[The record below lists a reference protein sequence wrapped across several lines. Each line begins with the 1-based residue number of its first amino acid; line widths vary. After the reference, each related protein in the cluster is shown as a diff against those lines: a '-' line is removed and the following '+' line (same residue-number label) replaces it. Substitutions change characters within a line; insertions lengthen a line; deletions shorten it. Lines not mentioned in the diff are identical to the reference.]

1 MEPKTMDPAARAE
14 ELRREI
20 ERHNYLYYVL
30 DAPEI
35 SDAEFDA
42 LVEALKAIEAEH
54 PELVTPDSPTQRVGG
69 VPAPGFE
76 RVTHSA
82 PMLSLDNAFGEDDVR
97 AWGERVRRR
106 LAGMDLERD
115 LEVVVEPKIDGL
127 AVSLTYRDGYFVQG
141 ATRGDGLVG
150 EDVTAN
156 LRTVPS
162 VPLRIPV
169 LPGRLGPAKRLPA
182 VLDVRGEVY
191 MPKDRFAE
199 LNRRL
204 SLSGERAFANPR
216 NAAAGSLRQ
225 LDPSVTAQRPLRLI
239 AYYVARPE
247 ELGVA
252 SQWEL
257 LEALRALGFPT
268 AEDRCLCGNI
278 EEAISHAQQWLA
290 RRSEL
295 NYMADGVVLKVNDL
309 RVQEA
314 LGSVAHHPRW
324 AIAFKA
330 PAEEA
335 TTRVVSIEV
344 SVGRT
349 GRVVP
354 HATLEPVPI
363 GGVTVSQATLHNEDY
378 VRERDIRVG
387 DTVLVKRAGDVIPQV
402 LRVVTELRP
411 PEAAVWHMPR
421 SCPVCGEALV
431 RAPGEAD
438 TYCVNGACPAQLE
451 RHVEHFASRGAMDI
465 EALGEKVAEQ
475 LVRAGLVADV
485 ADVFGLTPAA
495 LSRLEGFGD
504 KRSQNLVTAIDAAR
518 DRPLRRLLVGLGIRN
533 VGETVAGA
541 LAQRFRSLD
550 ALARASLDELLAV
563 EGVGPEIAA
572 SVQAW
577 FDSPHNQATVARL
590 REAGVRLADELPLRH
605 LEARAQPLAG
615 KRFVLTGTLPHL
627 SREDA
632 KARIEA
638 SGGHVA
644 SSVSARTDYIVVG
657 ADPGSKLARAR
668 ELGVPELDEAGLL
681 ALLAEGGATSGQTTA
696 GS

>member
-1 MEPKTMDPAARAE
+1 MDPAARAAQ
-14 ELRREI
+14 LRREI

-42 LVEALKAIEAEH
+42 LVHALRTLEAEH

-69 VPAPGFE
+69 APAAGFV

-82 PMLSLDNAFGEDDVR
+82 PMLSLDNAFNSDDVR
-97 AWGERVRRR
+97 LWGERIQRR
-106 LAGMDLERD
+106 LAGTELEQSLR
-115 LEVVVEPKIDGL
+115 VVVEPKIDGL

-162 VPLRIPV
+162 VPLRIPLETGFGPPPP
-169 LPGRLGPAKRLPA
+169 LPP
-182 VLDVRGEVY
+182 VLDVRGEIY

-204 SLSGERAFANPR
+204 TEAGERTFANPR

-225 LDPSVTAQRPLRLI
+225 LDPTVTAQRPLRLI
-239 AYYVARPE
+239 AYYVARPD
-247 ELGVA
+247 ELGVT

-257 LEALRALGFPT
+257 LETLRRLGFPT
-268 AEDRCLCGNI
+268 AEDRCLCDSLD
-278 EEAISHAQQWLA
+278 EAIAYAEAWLQ

-295 NYMADGVVLKVNDL
+295 NYVADGVVLKIDSL
-309 RVQEA
+309 RVQEV
-314 LGSVAHHPRW
+314 LGAVAHHPRW
-324 AIAFKA
+324 AIAYKA

-363 GGVTVSQATLHNEDY
+363 GGVQVSQATLHNEDY
-378 VRERDIRVG
+378 VRERDIRMG

-402 LRVVTELRP
+402 LRVVPELRP
-411 PEAAVWHMPR
+411 SDAIPWQMPTT
-421 SCPVCGEALV
+421 CPVCGEPLV

-465 EALGEKVAEQ
+465 EGLGEKVAVQ
-475 LVRAGLVADV
+475 LVRAGLVHDV
-485 ADVFGLTPAA
+485 ADVFALTEQA
-495 LSRLEGFGD
+495 LLGLEGFGER
-504 KRSQNLVTAIDAAR
+504 RSQNLLAAIDAAR
-518 DRPLRRLLVGLGIRN
+518 DRPLQRLLVGLGIRN
-533 VGETVAGA
+533 VGETVAAA
-541 LAQRFRSLD
+541 LARRFRSID
-550 ALARASLDELLAV
+550 ALAAATGEQLLAV

-577 FDSPHNQATVARL
+577 FASSHNRQTVAKL
-590 REAGVRLADELPLRH
+590 RQAGVRLADEVTAGPSDVG
-605 LEARAQPLAG
+605 AGPLAG
-615 KRFVLTGTLPHL
+615 KRFVLTGTLPTL
-627 SREDA
+627 TREEA
-632 KARIEA
+632 KAHIEA
-638 SGGHVA
+638 AGGHVV
-644 SSVSARTDYIVVG
+644 SSVSSRTDYIVVG
-657 ADPGSKLARAR
+657 AEPGSKLDRAR
-668 ELGVPELDEAGLL
+668 ELGVRELDEAGLL
-681 ALLAEGGATSGQTTA
+681 ALLAGGAA
-696 GS
+696 NRR